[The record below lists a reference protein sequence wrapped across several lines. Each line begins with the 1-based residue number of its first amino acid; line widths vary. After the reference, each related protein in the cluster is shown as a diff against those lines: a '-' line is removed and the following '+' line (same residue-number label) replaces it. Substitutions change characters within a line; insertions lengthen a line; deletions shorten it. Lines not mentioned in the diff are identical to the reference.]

1 MLFTLIQLYKV
12 KLVFSGSNWPLN
24 KGFHRKLL
32 LEKNKKAFFAII
44 DHLLYKRAL
53 KIPLT
58 LIWEDKHGFNFSWKL
73 HLVISLWDFSLGDS
87 WIQVEDHRKRL
98 LGLSKGCPWPLSR
111 GDHLIQVE
119 VTVIMGKNFGT
130 VKTDRLIQGDHL
142 MRCWLIKVW
151 LHYGWSS
158 GLI

>member
-53 KIPLT
+53 KNTVNI
-58 LIWEDKHGFNFSWKL
+58 D
-73 HLVISLWDFSLGDS
+73 LG
-87 WIQVEDHRKRL
+87 R
-98 LGLSKGCPWPLSR
+98 
-111 GDHLIQVE
+111 
-119 VTVIMGKNFGT
+119 
-130 VKTDRLIQGDHL
+130 
-142 MRCWLIKVW
+142 
-151 LHYGWSS
+151 
-158 GLI
+158 